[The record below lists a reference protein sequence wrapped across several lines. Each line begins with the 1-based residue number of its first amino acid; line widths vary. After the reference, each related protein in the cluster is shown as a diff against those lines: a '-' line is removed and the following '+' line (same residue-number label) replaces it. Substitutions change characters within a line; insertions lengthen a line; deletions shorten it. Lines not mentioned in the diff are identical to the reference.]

1 MNPTAK
7 LHTSMKIALAQFN
20 PIVGD
25 LTGNARRTIQWME
38 RAAREGADLIVFPE
52 LSVVGYSPHDL
63 LDNAAFVDAV
73 AAAIRLIHS
82 RVPKGMGAIIGA
94 PVRNPNPIG
103 KKLLNAA
110 LLLEAGQPVQ
120 TTAKMLLPT
129 YDVYDEY
136 RYFEPATGQEPL
148 VFKGMRL
155 GVHICEDMW
164 NLEEYATYHMYD
176 RDPVAELVAQ
186 GVDLLVNLSASP
198 YAHDR
203 HHVRTGIITTLCRR
217 HGVPFLMTNQ
227 VGANTELI
235 FDGDSRVHAADGS
248 LLACAPSFQEALI
261 YWDTASDAP
270 SHVPAHDRI
279 TDLHDALVLGIREYV
294 DKTVVFDDVVIGLS
308 GGIDSAVTAA
318 LAVEAL
324 GPERVSGITMPSVH
338 SSEGSVS
345 DSEALARNLGI
356 AFHELPIRDAVN
368 AFEGILKPLFEGTP
382 FGIAEENIQ
391 ARSRGVLLMA
401 VANKFSRMVLTTGNK
416 SELAM
421 GYATL
426 YGDMSGGL
434 AVLADVLKTDVYA
447 LARHIN
453 ERAGRERIPVS
464 SIEKPPSAELRPDQ
478 KDEDSLPPYPVLDE
492 ILRRYIEERQDEGAI
507 SEATGH
513 DRAFVRGILDA
524 VDRNEYKR
532 KQAPPGLRVS
542 VKGFG
547 GGRRM
552 PIVAGVNRA
561 AIEEMMNALKEESTA

>member
-1 MNPTAK
+1 
-7 LHTSMKIALAQFN
+7 
-20 PIVGD
+20 
-25 LTGNARRTIQWME
+25 
-38 RAAREGADLIVFPE
+38 
-52 LSVVGYSPHDL
+52 
-63 LDNAAFVDAV
+63 
-73 AAAIRLIHS
+73 
-82 RVPKGMGAIIGA
+82 
-94 PVRNPNPIG
+94 
-103 KKLLNAA
+103 
-110 LLLEAGQPVQ
+110 
-120 TTAKMLLPT
+120 
-129 YDVYDEY
+129 
-136 RYFEPATGQEPL
+136 
-148 VFKGMRL
+148 
-155 GVHICEDMW
+155 
-164 NLEEYATYHMYD
+164 
-176 RDPVAELVAQ
+176 
-186 GVDLLVNLSASP
+186 
-198 YAHDR
+198 
-203 HHVRTGIITTLCRR
+203 
-217 HGVPFLMTNQ
+217 
-227 VGANTELI
+227 
-235 FDGDSRVHAADGS
+235 
-248 LLACAPSFQEALI
+248 
-261 YWDTASDAP
+261 
-270 SHVPAHDRI
+270 VPAHDRI

-294 DKTVVFDDVVIGLS
+294 DKTAVFDDVVIGLS

-345 DSEALARNLGI
+345 DSEALALNLGI

>member
-1 MNPTAK
+1 MN
-7 LHTSMKIALAQFN
+7 IALAQFN

-25 LTGNARRTIQWME
+25 LTGNAHRTVRWIE
-38 RAAREGADLIVFPE
+38 RAREKGADLVVFPE

-63 LDNAAFVDAV
+63 LDNVHFMDAV
-73 AAAIRLIHS
+73 EVAIRYIHAH
-82 RVPKGMGAIIGA
+82 VPPDMGVLVGA
-94 PVRNPNPIG
+94 PIRNPNPVG

-110 LLLEAGQPVQ
+110 LLLERDVPAR

-136 RYFEPATGQEPL
+136 RYFEPAERQE
-148 VFKGMRL
+148 VMEFRGMRL

-164 NLEEYATYHMYD
+164 NLEEYATYHMYE

-186 GVDLLVNLSASP
+186 GVDVLINLSASP
-198 YAHDR
+198 WAHDR
-203 HHVRTGIITTLCRR
+203 HVVRTGIIESLCHR
-217 HGVPFLMTNQ
+217 HNVPFVMVNQ

-235 FDGDSRVHAADGS
+235 FDGDSSVFGADGQ
-248 LLACAPSFQEALI
+248 LLACAPSFEESLLLWNTDHTVACERP
-261 YWDTASDAP
+261 P
-270 SHVPAHDRI
+270 SERI
-279 TDLHDALVLGIREYV
+279 EDLHDALVLGIREYV
-294 DKTVVFDDVVIGLS
+294 DKTGAFDEVLIGLS

-324 GPERVSGITMPSVH
+324 GPERVTGITMPSVH
-338 SSEGSVS
+338 SSEGSVN
-345 DSEALARNLGI
+345 DSESLAQNLGI
-356 AFHELPIRDAVN
+356 AFHELAIEDIVDS
-368 AFEGILKPLFEGTP
+368 FEKTLTPLFEGTP

-401 VANKFSRMVLTTGNK
+401 VANKYSRMVLTTGNK

-434 AVLADVLKTDVYA
+434 AVLADVFKMDVYA
-447 LARHIN
+447 LARFIN
-453 ERAGRERIPVS
+453 DRAGTVRIPVS

-478 KDEDSLPPYPVLDE
+478 KDEDSLPPYPLLDD
-492 ILRRYIEERQDEGAI
+492 ILQRYIEERQDEEVIAQ
-507 SEATGH
+507 ATGQSVS
-513 DRAFVRGILDA
+513 FVRGILDA

-547 GGRRM
+547 SGRRM
-552 PIVAGVNRA
+552 PIVARVNRKD
-561 AIEEMMNALKEESTA
+561 IERMMHELQEDSTA

>member
-1 MNPTAK
+1 MI
-7 LHTSMKIALAQFN
+7 IALAQFN

-25 LTGNARRTIQWME
+25 LTGNAQRTIEWME
-38 RAAREGADLIVFPE
+38 RAAGEGADLIVFPE

-63 LDNAAFVDAV
+63 LDNARFIDAV
-73 AAAIRLIHS
+73 EAAVRHIHAH
-82 RVPKGMGAIIGA
+82 VPEGMGAIVGA
-94 PVRNPNPIG
+94 PVRNPHPIG
-103 KKLLNAA
+103 KKLYNAA
-110 LLLEAGQPVQ
+110 LLLEANKPVQ
-120 TTAKMLLPT
+120 MTAKMLLPT

-136 RYFEPATGQEPL
+136 RYFEPADGQEP
-148 VFKGMRL
+148 VEFKGMRL
-155 GVHICEDMW
+155 GIHICEDMW

-176 RDPVAELVAQ
+176 RDPVTELVDQDAD
-186 GVDLLVNLSASP
+186 VLINLSASP

-203 HHVRTGIITTLCRR
+203 HDVRSGIITTLCKR
-217 HGVPFLMTNQ
+217 HGVPFLMANQ

-235 FDGDSRVHAADGS
+235 FDGDSRVHTATGELA
-248 LLACAPSFQEALI
+248 ACAPSFEEALI
-261 YWDTASDAP
+261 YWDSDAGAACATKP
-270 SHVPAHDRI
+270 HDRI
-279 TDLHDALVLGIREYV
+279 ADLHDALVLGIREYV
-294 DKTVVFDDVVIGLS
+294 DKTAAFENVLIGLS

-324 GPERVSGITMPSVH
+324 GPKRVAGITMPSVH
-338 SSEGSVS
+338 SSEGSVN
-345 DSEALARNLGI
+345 DSLSLARNLGI
-356 AFHELPIRDAVN
+356 ECHELPIKAAVD
-368 AFEGILKPLFEGTP
+368 AFEGILEPLFKETP

-434 AVLADVLKTDVYA
+434 AVLADVFKMDVYA

-453 ERAGRERIPVS
+453 ERASTERIPVS
-464 SIEKPPSAELRPDQ
+464 SIEKAPSAELRPDQ
-478 KDEDSLPPYPVLDE
+478 KDEDSLPPYPLLDD
-492 ILRRYIEERQDEGAI
+492 ILRRYIEERQDEEAI
-507 SEATGH
+507 ARATGQEVS
-513 DRAFVRGILDA
+513 FVRGILDA

-547 GGRRM
+547 SGRRM
-552 PIVAGVNRA
+552 PIVARVNRKD
-561 AIEEMMNALKEESTA
+561 IERMMNELAMNELNEETKA

>member
-1 MNPTAK
+1 MI
-7 LHTSMKIALAQFN
+7 IALAQFN

-25 LTGNARRTIQWME
+25 LPGNAARTIEWME
-38 RAAREGADLIVFPE
+38 RAADEGADLIVFPE

-63 LDNAAFVDAV
+63 LDNTAFLDAV
-73 AAAIRLIHS
+73 EAAVRHIHAN
-82 RVPKGMGAIIGA
+82 VPKGMGAIIGA
-94 PVRNPNPIG
+94 PLRNPDPVG

-120 TTAKMLLPT
+120 ITAKMLLPT

-136 RYFEPATGQEPL
+136 RYFEPAERQEPL
-148 VFKGMRL
+148 LFKGVRL

-176 RDPVAELVAQ
+176 RDPVAELVEQ
-186 GVDLLVNLSASP
+186 GVDLLINLSASP
-198 YAHDR
+198 YAHNR
-203 HHVRTGIITTLCRR
+203 HDVRTGIVTTLCKR

-235 FDGDSRVHAADGS
+235 FDGDSRVHAADGT
-248 LLACAPSFQEALI
+248 LAACAPSFEEALI
-261 YWDTASDAP
+261 YWDSTERATCVLSK
-270 SHVPAHDRI
+270 HDRI
-279 TDLHDALVLGIREYV
+279 VDLHDALVLGIREYV
-294 DKTVVFDDVVIGLS
+294 DKTAVLDNVVIGLS

-324 GPERVSGITMPSVH
+324 GPDRVSGITMPSVH

-345 DSEALARNLGI
+345 DSEALARNLDI
-356 AFHELPIRDAVN
+356 AFHELPIRVAVD
-368 AFEGILKPLFEGTP
+368 AFENILKPLFEGTP

-401 VANKFSRMVLTTGNK
+401 IANKFSRMVLTTGNK

-434 AVLADVLKTDVYA
+434 AVLADVFKMDVYA
-447 LARHIN
+447 LAHHIN
-453 ERAGRERIPVS
+453 ARAESERIPLS
-464 SIEKPPSAELRPDQ
+464 TIDKPPSAELRPDQ
-478 KDEDSLPPYPVLDE
+478 KDEDSLPPYPVLDD
-492 ILRRYIEERQDEGAI
+492 ILRRYIEERQDEEAI
-507 SEATGH
+507 SAATGH
-513 DRAFVRGILDA
+513 DRSFVRSILDA

-547 GGRRM
+547 SGRRM
-552 PIVAGVNRA
+552 PIVARVNRA
-561 AIEEMMNALKEESTA
+561 AIERMMNELKEEAQA

>member
-1 MNPTAK
+1 MI
-7 LHTSMKIALAQFN
+7 IALAQFN

-25 LTGNARRTIQWME
+25 LPGNAARTIQWME
-38 RAAREGADLIVFPE
+38 RAASEGADLIVFPE

-63 LDNAAFVDAV
+63 LDNAAFIDAV
-73 AAAIRLIHS
+73 EIAVHRIHTN
-82 RVPKGMGAIIGA
+82 VPEGMGAIIGA
-94 PVRNPNPIG
+94 PIRNPDPVG

-120 TTAKMLLPT
+120 MTAKMLLPT

-136 RYFEPATGQEPL
+136 RYFEPAERQEPL
-148 VFKGMRL
+148 LFKGVRL

-176 RDPVAELVAQ
+176 RDPVAELVEQ
-186 GVDLLVNLSASP
+186 GVDLLINLSASP
-198 YAHDR
+198 YAHNR
-203 HHVRTGIITTLCRR
+203 HDVRTGIITTLCKR

-248 LLACAPSFQEALI
+248 VAACAPSFEEALI
-261 YWDTASDAP
+261 YWDTQAP
-270 SHVPAHDRI
+270 ESCRVPKHDRI
-279 TDLHDALVLGIREYV
+279 SDLHDALVLGIREYV
-294 DKTVVFDDVVIGLS
+294 DKTAAFDDVVIGLS

-345 DSEALARNLGI
+345 DSKALARNLGI
-356 AFHELPIRDAVN
+356 TFHELPIRDAVE
-368 AFEGILKPLFEGTP
+368 AFEGILEPLFEGTP

-434 AVLADVLKTDVYA
+434 AVLADVFKMDVYA
-447 LARHIN
+447 LAHYVN
-453 ERAGRERIPVS
+453 ARAGSERIPLS
-464 SIEKPPSAELRPDQ
+464 TIEKPPSAELRPDQ
-478 KDEDSLPPYPVLDE
+478 KDEDSLPPYPVLDD
-492 ILRRYIEERQDEGAI
+492 ILRRYIEERQDEEAI
-507 SEATGH
+507 STATGH
-513 DRAFVRGILDA
+513 DRSFVRGILDA

-547 GGRRM
+547 SGRRM
-552 PIVAGVNRA
+552 PIVARVNRA
-561 AIEEMMNALKEESTA
+561 AIEQMMNDMTLTK

>member
-1 MNPTAK
+1 MNPR
-7 LHTSMKIALAQFN
+7 MNIALAQFN

-25 LTGNARRTIQWME
+25 LTGNAHRTVEWVK
-38 RAAREGADLIVFPE
+38 RACEQGADLVVFPE

-63 LDNAAFVDAV
+63 LDNAHFIDAV
-73 AAAIRLIHS
+73 EAAIRFIHS
-82 RVPKGMGAIIGA
+82 HVPPDMGVLVGA
-94 PVRNPNPIG
+94 PVRNPNPVG

-110 LLLEAGQPVQ
+110 VLLEKGRPARLTP
-120 TTAKMLLPT
+120 KMLLPT

-136 RYFEPATGQEPL
+136 RYFEPAESQE
-148 VFKGMRL
+148 VMEFRGMRL

-176 RDPVAELVAQ
+176 RNPIAELVDQ
-186 GVDLLVNLSASP
+186 GVDVLINLSASP
-198 YAHDR
+198 WAHDR
-203 HHVRTGIITTLCRR
+203 HAVRNGIIKTLCQQ
-217 HGVPFLMTNQ
+217 HNVPFVMVNQ

-235 FDGDSRVHAADGS
+235 FDGDSSVHGQDGQ
-248 LLACAPSFQEALI
+248 LLASAPSFEESLLL
-261 YWDTASDAP
+261 WNTEHSTACD
-270 SHVPAHDRI
+270 PASRHRI
-279 TDLHDALVLGIREYV
+279 QDLHDALVLGIREYV
-294 DKTVVFDDVVIGLS
+294 DKTGAFDEVLIGLS

-324 GPERVSGITMPSVH
+324 GPERVTGITMPSLH

-345 DSEALARNLGI
+345 DSESLARNLGI
-356 AFHELPIRDAVN
+356 AFHELPIKNAVD
-368 AFEGILKPLFEGTP
+368 AFESTLSPLFDGTP

-401 VANKFSRMVLTTGNK
+401 IANKFSRMVLTTGNK

-434 AVLADVLKTDVYA
+434 AVLADVFKMDVYA
-447 LARHIN
+447 LARYIN
-453 ERAGRERIPVS
+453 KRAGEVRIPVS

-478 KDEDSLPPYPVLDE
+478 KDEDSLPPYPLLDD
-492 ILRRYIEERQDEGAI
+492 ILQRYIEERQDEELIAQ
-507 SEATGH
+507 ATGQSIS
-513 DRAFVRGILDA
+513 FVRGILDA

-547 GGRRM
+547 SGRRM
-552 PIVAGVNRA
+552 PIVARVDRQG
-561 AIEEMMNALKEESTA
+561 IERMMHELQEESPA

>member
-1 MNPTAK
+1 MNAR
-7 LHTSMKIALAQFN
+7 MNIALAQFN

-25 LTGNARRTIQWME
+25 LTGNAHRTVRWIE
-38 RAAREGADLIVFPE
+38 RAREKGADLVVFPE

-63 LDNAAFVDAV
+63 LDNVHFMDAV
-73 AAAIRLIHS
+73 EVAIRYIHAH
-82 RVPKGMGAIIGA
+82 VPPDMGVLVGA
-94 PVRNPNPIG
+94 PIRNPNPVG

-110 LLLEAGQPVQ
+110 LLLERDVPAR

-136 RYFEPATGQEPL
+136 RYFEPAERQE
-148 VFKGMRL
+148 VMEFRGMRL

-164 NLEEYATYHMYD
+164 NLEEYATYHMYE

-186 GVDLLVNLSASP
+186 GVDVLINLSASP
-198 YAHDR
+198 WAHDR
-203 HHVRTGIITTLCRR
+203 HVVRTGIIESLCHR
-217 HGVPFLMTNQ
+217 HNVPFVMVNQ

-235 FDGDSRVHAADGS
+235 FDGDSSVFGADGQ
-248 LLACAPSFQEALI
+248 LLACAPSFEESLLLWNTDHTVACERP
-261 YWDTASDAP
+261 P
-270 SHVPAHDRI
+270 SERI
-279 TDLHDALVLGIREYV
+279 EDLHDALVLGIREYV
-294 DKTVVFDDVVIGLS
+294 DKTGAFDEVLIGLS

-324 GPERVSGITMPSVH
+324 GPERVTGITMPSVH
-338 SSEGSVS
+338 SSEGSVN
-345 DSEALARNLGI
+345 DSESLAQNLGI
-356 AFHELPIRDAVN
+356 AFHELAIEDIVDS
-368 AFEGILKPLFEGTP
+368 FEKTLTPLFEGTP

-401 VANKFSRMVLTTGNK
+401 VANKYSRMVLTTGNK

-434 AVLADVLKTDVYA
+434 AVLADVFKMDVYA
-447 LARHIN
+447 LARFIN
-453 ERAGRERIPVS
+453 DRAGTVRIPVS

-478 KDEDSLPPYPVLDE
+478 KDEDSLPPYPLLDD
-492 ILRRYIEERQDEGAI
+492 ILQRYIEERQDEEVIAQ
-507 SEATGH
+507 ATGQSVS
-513 DRAFVRGILDA
+513 FVRGILDA

-547 GGRRM
+547 SGRRM
-552 PIVAGVNRA
+552 PIVARVNRKD
-561 AIEEMMNALKEESTA
+561 IERMMHELQEDSTA

>member
-1 MNPTAK
+1 
-7 LHTSMKIALAQFN
+7 MKIALAQFN

-25 LTGNARRTIQWME
+25 LTGNAHRTIEWME
-38 RAAREGADLIVFPE
+38 RAHGEGADLIVFPE

-63 LDNAAFVDAV
+63 LDNHHFIDATE
-73 AAAIRLIHS
+73 AAIRLIHE
-82 RVPKGMGAIIGA
+82 RVPEGMGVIVGA
-94 PVRNPNPIG
+94 PIRNPNPVG

-110 LLLEAGQPVQ
+110 LFLECGRPVR

-136 RYFEPATGQEPL
+136 RYFEPAERQK
-148 VFKGMRL
+148 VIDFKGVRL

-164 NLEEYATYHMYD
+164 NIEEYASYHMYE
-176 RDPVAELVAQ
+176 RKPVQELVDQ
-186 GVDLLVNLSASP
+186 GVDLLINLSASP

-203 HHVRTGIITTLCRR
+203 HGVRSGIIETLCQR
-217 HGVPFLMTNQ
+217 HGKPFMMVNQ

-235 FDGDSRVHAADGS
+235 FDGDSRVHSGDGR
-248 LLACAPSFQEALI
+248 LLACAPSFQEAI
-261 YWDTASDAP
+261 VYWEFGDETSCP
-270 SHVPAHDRI
+270 PLPHDRI
-279 TDLHDALVLGIREYV
+279 ANLHDALVLGIREYV
-294 DKTVVFDDVVIGLS
+294 DKTAAFDQVLIGLS

-324 GPERVSGITMPSVH
+324 GPDRVSGITMPSVH
-338 SSEGSVS
+338 SSAGSVS
-345 DSEALARNLGI
+345 DSEALARNLRI
-356 AFHELPIRDAVN
+356 TFHELPIKDVVGS
-368 AFEGILKPLFEGTP
+368 FETILEPLFEGTP

-391 ARSRGVLLMA
+391 ARSRGVILMA

-434 AVLADVLKTDVYA
+434 AVLADVFKMDVYA
-447 LARHIN
+447 LARYIN
-453 ERAGRERIPVS
+453 ERAGEERIPLS

-492 ILRRYIEERQDEGAI
+492 ILRRYIEERQDEEVIAM
-507 SEATGH
+507 ATGQSVG
-513 DRAFVRGILDA
+513 FVRGILDA

-547 GGRRM
+547 SGRRM
-552 PIVAGVNRA
+552 PIVARVNRQD
-561 AIEEMMNALKEESTA
+561 IERMMNELEEESRA

>member
-1 MNPTAK
+1 VNARMN
-7 LHTSMKIALAQFN
+7 IALAQFN

-25 LTGNARRTIQWME
+25 LTGNAHRTVRWIE
-38 RAAREGADLIVFPE
+38 RAREKGADLVVFPE

-63 LDNAAFVDAV
+63 LDNVHFMDAV
-73 AAAIRLIHS
+73 EVAIRYIHAH
-82 RVPKGMGAIIGA
+82 VPPDMGVLVGA
-94 PVRNPNPIG
+94 PIRNPNPVG

-110 LLLEAGQPVQ
+110 LLLERDVPAR

-136 RYFEPATGQEPL
+136 RYFEPAERQE
-148 VFKGMRL
+148 VMEFRGMRL

-164 NLEEYATYHMYD
+164 NLEEYATYHMYE

-186 GVDLLVNLSASP
+186 GVDVLINLSASP
-198 YAHDR
+198 WAHDR
-203 HHVRTGIITTLCRR
+203 HVVRTGIIESLCHR
-217 HGVPFLMTNQ
+217 HNVPFVMVNQ

-235 FDGDSRVHAADGS
+235 FDGDSSVFGADGQ
-248 LLACAPSFQEALI
+248 LLACAPSFEESLLLWNTDHTVACER
-261 YWDTASDAP
+261 P
-270 SHVPAHDRI
+270 PRERI
-279 TDLHDALVLGIREYV
+279 EDLHDALVLGIREYV
-294 DKTVVFDDVVIGLS
+294 DKTGAFDEVLIGLS

-324 GPERVSGITMPSVH
+324 GPERVTGITMPSVH
-338 SSEGSVS
+338 SSEGSIN
-345 DSEALARNLGI
+345 DSESLAQNLGI
-356 AFHELPIRDAVN
+356 AFHELAIEDIVDS
-368 AFEGILKPLFEGTP
+368 FEKTLTPLFEGTP

-401 VANKFSRMVLTTGNK
+401 VANKYSRMVLTTGNK

-434 AVLADVLKTDVYA
+434 AVLADVFKMDVYA
-447 LARHIN
+447 LARFIN
-453 ERAGRERIPVS
+453 DRAGTVRIPVS

-478 KDEDSLPPYPVLDE
+478 KDEDSLPPYPLLDD
-492 ILRRYIEERQDEGAI
+492 ILQRYIEERQDEEVIAQ
-507 SEATGH
+507 ATGQSVS
-513 DRAFVRGILDA
+513 FVRGILDA

-547 GGRRM
+547 SGRRM
-552 PIVAGVNRA
+552 PIVARVNRKD
-561 AIEEMMNALKEESTA
+561 IERMMHELQEDSTA

>member
-1 MNPTAK
+1 MNP
-7 LHTSMKIALAQFN
+7 HMNIALAQFN

-25 LTGNARRTIQWME
+25 LTGNAHRTVEWIE
-38 RAAREGADLIVFPE
+38 RAREKGADLVVFPE

-63 LDNAAFVDAV
+63 LDNVHFIDATEAAVRF
-73 AAAIRLIHS
+73 IHAH
-82 RVPKGMGAIIGA
+82 VPPGMGVIVGA

-110 LLLEAGQPVQ
+110 LLLEKDQPVRV
-120 TTAKMLLPT
+120 TAKMLLPT

-136 RYFEPATGQEPL
+136 RYFEPAERQDVL
-148 VFKGMRL
+148 SFQGMRL

-176 RDPVAELVAQ
+176 RDPVAELVEQ
-186 GVDLLVNLSASP
+186 GVDVLINLSASP
-198 YAHDR
+198 WAHDR
-203 HHVRTGIITTLCRR
+203 HAVRSGIIKTLCQR
-217 HGVPFLMTNQ
+217 HGIPFVMVNQ

-235 FDGDSRVHAADGS
+235 FDGDSSVHGADGQ
-248 LLACAPSFQEALI
+248 LLACAPSFEESLMI
-261 YWDTASDAP
+261 WDTDQTAACEPAP
-270 SHVPAHDRI
+270 RGRI
-279 TDLHDALVLGIREYV
+279 EDLHDALVLGIREYV
-294 DKTVVFDDVVIGLS
+294 DKTGAFHEVAIGLS

-324 GPERVSGITMPSVH
+324 GPERVTGITMPSIH
-338 SSEGSVS
+338 SSEGSVG
-345 DSEALARNLGI
+345 DSELLARNLGM
-356 AFHELPIRDAVN
+356 AFHELPIKSIVES
-368 AFEGILKPLFEGTP
+368 FETTLTPLFEGTP
-382 FGIAEENIQ
+382 FGVAEENIQ

-434 AVLADVLKTDVYA
+434 AVLADVFKTDVYA
-447 LARHIN
+447 LARFIN
-453 ERAGRERIPVS
+453 ERAGRALIPVS

-478 KDEDSLPPYPVLDE
+478 KDEDSLPPYPLLDD
-492 ILRRYIEERQDEGAI
+492 ILQRYIEERQDEEVIAQ
-507 SEATGH
+507 ATGQSVS
-513 DRAFVRGILDA
+513 FVRGILDA

-547 GGRRM
+547 SGRRM
-552 PIVAGVNRA
+552 PIVARVNRKD
-561 AIEEMMNALKEESTA
+561 IERMMHELQEESQA